1 MPSRTFSVIAAC
13 VLAGAAAA
21 ASPRE
26 KWTQLKS
33 GMSAEETAAVI
44 GRPLIRTSGRGYEL
58 WIYDSCAEV
67 LFQHGPVAA
76 WTVPVP
82 NPVSEARPIEHDFI
96 RGVFFLP
103 PPAPRAR
110 PAAANAAPGYLGLDS
125 RFRYR
130 PRR

>member
-1 MPSRTFSVIAAC
+1 MSRSHLVGLLAFLL
-13 VLAGAAAA
+13 LAGGVGA
-21 ASPRE
+21 ASRE
-26 KWTQLKS
+26 SWSQLRA
-33 GMSAEETAAVI
+33 GMSAEETAATL
-44 GRPLIRTSGRGYEL
+44 GRPLIRTRGRGYEM

-82 NPVSEARPIEHDFI
+82 NPVSEARPIENDFV

-103 PPAPRAR
+103 PPLPRSR
-110 PAAANAAPGYLGLDS
+110 PVPAGAVGGYLESES

-130 PRR
+130 PR